1 MRVLPVLSALLLA
14 VVLLPV
20 PRALAQ
26 TSAPDPGSTAVA
38 SQVQGQ
44 LQEQVEEWVA
54 GAGQDM
60 ARQATSEDASVSSPV
75 NVETWSEGVLEAA
88 DLDDPTDPTTT
99 WVAVIST
106 AEGPVGVLVIDA
118 DGSEPSGAV
127 QQDAELAAALAA
139 LPERAIVLRQPAPPS
154 AAMGSTT
161 PSAASPQSS
170 SEGTADTDMASP
182 ASPAGSTSP
191 ATTAD
196 RGDVGDVGDAE
207 NYADAGDS
215 ADAADPAA
223 SDAWYALV
231 DEVVTALDEQAM
243 AGMSGPVGLP
253 AYAQVLYDRTH
264 HVSDTDKA
272 EPQETSRTLDM
283 AIVYTGLGVLVIGAI
298 IVTTTFVHE
307 RRVMAPLREGP
318 ESKKARAKEPD
329 QTRTP

>member
-1 MRVLPVLSALLLA
+1 MRVLPGLSALLLA

-44 LQEQVEEWVA
+44 LQEQVEEWAA
-54 GAGQDM
+54 GAGQDV

-154 AAMGSTT
+154 AAMGSAT

-170 SEGTADTDMASP
+170 SEGTADTDMTSP
-182 ASPAGSTSP
+182 ASPA
-191 ATTAD
+191 TAAG
-196 RGDVGDVGDAE
+196 RGDAGDADAE

-215 ADAADPAA
+215 ADPAA

-283 AIVYTGLGVLVIGAI
+283 AIVYTGLGVLVIGII

-318 ESKKARAKEPD
+318 ESQKAKEPD

>member
-44 LQEQVEEWVA
+44 LQEQVEEWAA
-54 GAGQDM
+54 GAGQDV

-154 AAMGSTT
+154 AAMGSAT

-170 SEGTADTDMASP
+170 SEGTAETDMASP
-182 ASPAGSTSP
+182 ASPA
-191 ATTAD
+191 TAAG
-196 RGDVGDVGDAE
+196 RGDAGDADAE

-215 ADAADPAA
+215 ADPAA

-283 AIVYTGLGVLVIGAI
+283 AIVYTGLGVLVIGII

-318 ESKKARAKEPD
+318 ESQKAKEPD

>member
-1 MRVLPVLSALLLA
+1 MRVLPGLSALLLA

-44 LQEQVEEWVA
+44 LQEQVEEWAA

-99 WVAVIST
+99 WFAVIST

-154 AAMGSTT
+154 AAMGSAT

-170 SEGTADTDMASP
+170 SEGTADTDMTSP
-182 ASPAGSTSP
+182 ASPA
-191 ATTAD
+191 TAAG
-196 RGDVGDVGDAE
+196 RGDAGDADAE

-215 ADAADPAA
+215 ADPAA

-283 AIVYTGLGVLVIGAI
+283 AIVYTGLGVLVIGII

-318 ESKKARAKEPD
+318 ESQKAKEPD

>member
-1 MRVLPVLSALLLA
+1 MRVLPGLSALLLA

-154 AAMGSTT
+154 AAMGSAT

-170 SEGTADTDMASP
+170 SEGTADTDMTSP
-182 ASPAGSTSP
+182 ASPA
-191 ATTAD
+191 TAAG
-196 RGDVGDVGDAE
+196 RGDAGDADAE

-215 ADAADPAA
+215 ADPAA

-283 AIVYTGLGVLVIGAI
+283 AIVYTGLGVLVIGII

-318 ESKKARAKEPD
+318 ESQKAKEPD

>member
-1 MRVLPVLSALLLA
+1 MRVLPGLSALLLA

-44 LQEQVEEWVA
+44 LQEQVEEWAA
-54 GAGQDM
+54 GAGQDV

-154 AAMGSTT
+154 AAMGSAT

-170 SEGTADTDMASP
+170 SEGTAETDMASP
-182 ASPAGSTSP
+182 ASPA
-191 ATTAD
+191 TAAG
-196 RGDVGDVGDAE
+196 RGDAGDADAE

-215 ADAADPAA
+215 ADPAA

-283 AIVYTGLGVLVIGAI
+283 AIVYTGLGVLVIGII

-318 ESKKARAKEPD
+318 ESQKAKEPD

>member
-127 QQDAELAAALAA
+127 QRDAELAAALAA

-170 SEGTADTDMASP
+170 SEGTADTDMTSP
-182 ASPAGSTSP
+182 ASPA
-191 ATTAD
+191 TAAG
-196 RGDVGDVGDAE
+196 RGDAGDADAE

-215 ADAADPAA
+215 ADPAA

>member
-44 LQEQVEEWVA
+44 LQEQVEEWAA

-154 AAMGSTT
+154 AAMGSAT

-170 SEGTADTDMASP
+170 SEGTAETDMASP
-182 ASPAGSTSP
+182 ASPA
-191 ATTAD
+191 TAAG
-196 RGDVGDVGDAE
+196 RGDAGDADAE

-215 ADAADPAA
+215 ADPAA

-283 AIVYTGLGVLVIGAI
+283 AIVYTGLGVLVIGMI

-318 ESKKARAKEPD
+318 ESQKAKEPD

>member
-1 MRVLPVLSALLLA
+1 MRVLPVLSALLLV

-44 LQEQVEEWVA
+44 LQEQVEEWAA
-54 GAGQDM
+54 GAGQDV

-154 AAMGSTT
+154 AAMGSAT

-170 SEGTADTDMASP
+170 SEGTADTDMTSP
-182 ASPAGSTSP
+182 ASPA
-191 ATTAD
+191 TAAG
-196 RGDVGDVGDAE
+196 RGDAGDADAE

-215 ADAADPAA
+215 ADPAA

-283 AIVYTGLGVLVIGAI
+283 AIVYTGLGVLVIGMI

-318 ESKKARAKEPD
+318 ESQKAKEPD

>member
-1 MRVLPVLSALLLA
+1 MRVLPVLSALLLV

-99 WVAVIST
+99 WFAVIST

-154 AAMGSTT
+154 AAMGSAT

-170 SEGTADTDMASP
+170 SEGTADTDM
-182 ASPAGSTSP
+182 TSP
-191 ATTAD
+191 ATAAG
-196 RGDVGDVGDAE
+196 RGDAGDADAE

-215 ADAADPAA
+215 ADPAA

-283 AIVYTGLGVLVIGAI
+283 AIVYTGLGVLVIGII

-318 ESKKARAKEPD
+318 ESQKAKEPD

>member
-1 MRVLPVLSALLLA
+1 MRVLPGLSALLLA

-99 WVAVIST
+99 WFAVIST

-154 AAMGSTT
+154 AAMGSAT

-170 SEGTADTDMASP
+170 SEGTAETDMASP
-182 ASPAGSTSP
+182 ASPA
-191 ATTAD
+191 TAAG
-196 RGDVGDVGDAE
+196 RGDAGDADAE

-215 ADAADPAA
+215 ADPAA

-283 AIVYTGLGVLVIGAI
+283 AIVYTGLGVLVIGMI

-318 ESKKARAKEPD
+318 ESQKAKEPD

>member
-1 MRVLPVLSALLLA
+1 MRVLPGLSALLLA

-44 LQEQVEEWVA
+44 LQEQVEEWAA
-54 GAGQDM
+54 GAGQDV

-154 AAMGSTT
+154 AAMGSAT

-170 SEGTADTDMASP
+170 SEGTAETDMASP
-182 ASPAGSTSP
+182 ASPA
-191 ATTAD
+191 TAAG
-196 RGDVGDVGDAE
+196 RGDAGDADAE

-215 ADAADPAA
+215 ADPAA

-283 AIVYTGLGVLVIGAI
+283 AIVYTGLGVLVIGMI

-307 RRVMAPLREGP
+307 RRVMAPLREGH
-318 ESKKARAKEPD
+318 ESQKAKEPD

>member
-60 ARQATSEDASVSSPV
+60 ARQATSEDASVGSPV

-99 WVAVIST
+99 WAAVIST
-106 AEGPVGVLVIDA
+106 AEGPAGVLVIDA

-127 QQDAELAAALAA
+127 QRDAELASALAA

-170 SEGTADTDMASP
+170 SEGTAETDMASP
-182 ASPAGSTSP
+182 ASPA
-191 ATTAD
+191 TAAG
-196 RGDVGDVGDAE
+196 RGDAGDADAE

-215 ADAADPAA
+215 ADPAA

>member
-154 AAMGSTT
+154 AAMGSAT

-170 SEGTADTDMASP
+170 SEGTADTDMTSP
-182 ASPAGSTSP
+182 ASPA
-191 ATTAD
+191 TAAG
-196 RGDVGDVGDAE
+196 RGDAGDADAE

-215 ADAADPAA
+215 ADPAA

-283 AIVYTGLGVLVIGAI
+283 AIVYTGLGVLVIGII

-318 ESKKARAKEPD
+318 ESQKAKEPD

>member
-1 MRVLPVLSALLLA
+1 MRVLPGLSALLLA

-20 PRALAQ
+20 SRALAQ

-44 LQEQVEEWVA
+44 LQEQVEEWAA
-54 GAGQDM
+54 GAGQDV

-154 AAMGSTT
+154 AAMGSAT

-170 SEGTADTDMASP
+170 SEGTAETDMASP
-182 ASPAGSTSP
+182 ASPA
-191 ATTAD
+191 TAAG
-196 RGDVGDVGDAE
+196 RGDAGDADAE

-215 ADAADPAA
+215 ADPAA

-283 AIVYTGLGVLVIGAI
+283 AIVYTGLGVLVIGMI

-318 ESKKARAKEPD
+318 ESQKAKEPD

>member
-1 MRVLPVLSALLLA
+1 MRVLPGLSALLLA

-44 LQEQVEEWVA
+44 LQEQVEEWAA
-54 GAGQDM
+54 GAGQDV

-154 AAMGSTT
+154 AAMGSAT

-170 SEGTADTDMASP
+170 SEGTAETDMASP
-182 ASPAGSTSP
+182 ASPA
-191 ATTAD
+191 TAAG
-196 RGDVGDVGDAE
+196 RGDAGDADAE
-207 NYADAGDS
+207 NYADAGDP
-215 ADAADPAA
+215 ADAGDSADPAA
-223 SDAWYALV
+223 SDAWYALVALV

-283 AIVYTGLGVLVIGAI
+283 AIVYTGLGVLVIGII

-318 ESKKARAKEPD
+318 ESQKAKEPD

>member
-1 MRVLPVLSALLLA
+1 MRVLPVLSALLLV

-44 LQEQVEEWVA
+44 LQEQVEEWAA

-154 AAMGSTT
+154 AAMGSAT

-170 SEGTADTDMASP
+170 SEGTADTDMTSP
-182 ASPAGSTSP
+182 ASPA
-191 ATTAD
+191 TAAG
-196 RGDVGDVGDAE
+196 RGDAGDADAE

-215 ADAADPAA
+215 ADPAA

-283 AIVYTGLGVLVIGAI
+283 AIVYTGLGVLVIGII

-318 ESKKARAKEPD
+318 ESQKAKEPD

>member
-1 MRVLPVLSALLLA
+1 MRVLPGLSALLLA

-44 LQEQVEEWVA
+44 LQEQVEEWAA
-54 GAGQDM
+54 GAGQDV

-154 AAMGSTT
+154 AAMGSAT

-170 SEGTADTDMASP
+170 SEGTADTDM
-182 ASPAGSTSP
+182 TSP
-191 ATTAD
+191 ATAAG
-196 RGDVGDVGDAE
+196 RGDAGDADAE

-215 ADAADPAA
+215 ADPAA

-283 AIVYTGLGVLVIGAI
+283 AIVYTGLGVLVIGMI

-318 ESKKARAKEPD
+318 ESQKAKEPD

>member
-1 MRVLPVLSALLLA
+1 MRVLPVLSALLLV

-99 WVAVIST
+99 WFAVIST

-154 AAMGSTT
+154 AAMGSAT

-170 SEGTADTDMASP
+170 SEGTVIDP
-182 ASPAGSTSP
+182 AIPANP
-191 ATTAD
+191 ATAED
-196 RGDVGDVGDAE
+196 RGDAGDAGDAE
-207 NYADAGDS
+207 NYADAAEA
-215 ADAADPAA
+215 ADAADPVA

-231 DEVVTALDEQAM
+231 DEVVTALDEQAA
-243 AGMSGPVGLP
+243 AGLSGPVGLP

-283 AIVYTGLGVLVIGAI
+283 AIVYTGLGVLVIGII

-318 ESKKARAKEPD
+318 ESQKAKEPD
-329 QTRTP
+329 QTRTR

>member
-1 MRVLPVLSALLLA
+1 MRVLPGLSALLLA

-44 LQEQVEEWVA
+44 LQEQVEEWAA
-54 GAGQDM
+54 GAGQDV

-154 AAMGSTT
+154 AAMGSAT

-170 SEGTADTDMASP
+170 SEGTADTDMTSP
-182 ASPAGSTSP
+182 ASPA
-191 ATTAD
+191 TAAG
-196 RGDVGDVGDAE
+196 RGDAGDADAE

-215 ADAADPAA
+215 ADPAA

-283 AIVYTGLGVLVIGAI
+283 AIVYTGLGVLVIGMI

-318 ESKKARAKEPD
+318 ESQRAKEPD

>member
-44 LQEQVEEWVA
+44 LQEQVEEWAA
-54 GAGQDM
+54 GAGQDV

-154 AAMGSTT
+154 AAMGSAT

-170 SEGTADTDMASP
+170 SEGTAETDMASP
-182 ASPAGSTSP
+182 ASPA
-191 ATTAD
+191 TAAG
-196 RGDVGDVGDAE
+196 RGDAGDADAE

-215 ADAADPAA
+215 ADPAA

-283 AIVYTGLGVLVIGAI
+283 AIVYTGLGVLVIGMI

-318 ESKKARAKEPD
+318 ESQKAKEPD

>member
-1 MRVLPVLSALLLA
+1 MRVLPGLSALLLA
-14 VVLLPV
+14 VILLPV

-26 TSAPDPGSTAVA
+26 TSAPDPGSTALA

-60 ARQATSEDASVSSPV
+60 ARQATSEDASVGSPV

-99 WVAVIST
+99 WAAVIST
-106 AEGPVGVLVIDA
+106 AEGPAGVLVIDA

-127 QQDAELAAALAA
+127 QRDAELAAALAA

-154 AAMGSTT
+154 AAMGSAT

-170 SEGTADTDMASP
+170 SEGTADTDMTSP
-182 ASPAGSTSP
+182 ASPA
-191 ATTAD
+191 TAAG
-196 RGDVGDVGDAE
+196 RGDAGDADAE

-215 ADAADPAA
+215 ADPAA

-318 ESKKARAKEPD
+318 ESQKAKEPD

>member
-154 AAMGSTT
+154 AAMGSAT

-170 SEGTADTDMASP
+170 SEGTADTDMTSP
-182 ASPAGSTSP
+182 ASPA
-191 ATTAD
+191 TAAG
-196 RGDVGDVGDAE
+196 RGDAGDADAE
-207 NYADAGDS
+207 NYADAGDL
-215 ADAADPAA
+215 ADPAA

-283 AIVYTGLGVLVIGAI
+283 AIVYTGLGVLVIGII

-318 ESKKARAKEPD
+318 ESQKAKEPD

>member
-1 MRVLPVLSALLLA
+1 MRVLPGLSALLLA

-20 PRALAQ
+20 PRTLAQ

-44 LQEQVEEWVA
+44 LQEQVEEWAA

-154 AAMGSTT
+154 AAMGSAT

-182 ASPAGSTSP
+182 ATAAG
-191 ATTAD
+191 
-196 RGDVGDVGDAE
+196 RGDAGDADAE
-207 NYADAGDS
+207 NYADAGDP
-215 ADAADPAA
+215 ADAGDSADPAA

-283 AIVYTGLGVLVIGAI
+283 AIVYTGLGVLVIGII

-318 ESKKARAKEPD
+318 ESQKAKEPD

>member
-1 MRVLPVLSALLLA
+1 MRVLPGLSALLLA

-20 PRALAQ
+20 PRTLAQ

-44 LQEQVEEWVA
+44 LQEQVEEWAA

-154 AAMGSTT
+154 AAMGSAT

-170 SEGTADTDMASP
+170 SEGTADTDMTSP
-182 ASPAGSTSP
+182 ASPA
-191 ATTAD
+191 TAAG
-196 RGDVGDVGDAE
+196 RGDAGDADAE

-215 ADAADPAA
+215 ADPAA

-283 AIVYTGLGVLVIGAI
+283 AIVYTGLGVLVIGMI

-318 ESKKARAKEPD
+318 ESQKAKEPD

>member
-1 MRVLPVLSALLLA
+1 MRVLPVLSALLLT

-99 WVAVIST
+99 WFAVIST

-154 AAMGSTT
+154 AAMGSAT

-170 SEGTADTDMASP
+170 SEGTADTDMTSP
-182 ASPAGSTSP
+182 ASPA
-191 ATTAD
+191 TAAG
-196 RGDVGDVGDAE
+196 RGDAGDADAE

-215 ADAADPAA
+215 ADPAA

-283 AIVYTGLGVLVIGAI
+283 AIVYTGLGVLVIGMI

-318 ESKKARAKEPD
+318 ESQKAKEPD

>member
-1 MRVLPVLSALLLA
+1 MRVLPVLSALLLV

-154 AAMGSTT
+154 AAMGSAT

-170 SEGTADTDMASP
+170 SEGTADTDMTSP
-182 ASPAGSTSP
+182 ASPA
-191 ATTAD
+191 TAAG
-196 RGDVGDVGDAE
+196 RGDAGDADAE

-215 ADAADPAA
+215 ADPAA

-283 AIVYTGLGVLVIGAI
+283 AIVYTGLGVLVIGII

-318 ESKKARAKEPD
+318 ESQKAKEPD

>member
-99 WVAVIST
+99 WFAVIST

-154 AAMGSTT
+154 AAMGSAT

-182 ASPAGSTSP
+182 ASPA
-191 ATTAD
+191 TAAG
-196 RGDVGDVGDAE
+196 RGDAGDADAE

-215 ADAADPAA
+215 ADPAA

-283 AIVYTGLGVLVIGAI
+283 AIVYTGLGVLVIGII

-318 ESKKARAKEPD
+318 ESQKAKEPD

>member
-1 MRVLPVLSALLLA
+1 MRVLPGLSALLLA

-154 AAMGSTT
+154 AAMGSAT

-170 SEGTADTDMASP
+170 SEGTADTDMTSP
-182 ASPAGSTSP
+182 ASPA
-191 ATTAD
+191 TAAG
-196 RGDVGDVGDAE
+196 RGDAGDADAE

-215 ADAADPAA
+215 ADPAA

-283 AIVYTGLGVLVIGAI
+283 AIVYTGLGVLVIGMI

-318 ESKKARAKEPD
+318 ESQKAKEPD

>member
-1 MRVLPVLSALLLA
+1 MRVLPGLSALLLA

-44 LQEQVEEWVA
+44 LQEQVEEWAA
-54 GAGQDM
+54 GAGQDV

-154 AAMGSTT
+154 AAMGSAT

-170 SEGTADTDMASP
+170 SEGTADTDMTSP
-182 ASPAGSTSP
+182 ASPA
-191 ATTAD
+191 TAAG
-196 RGDVGDVGDAE
+196 RGDAGDADAE

-215 ADAADPAA
+215 ADPAA

>member
-44 LQEQVEEWVA
+44 LQEQVEEWAA

-99 WVAVIST
+99 WFAVIST

-154 AAMGSTT
+154 AAMGSAT

-170 SEGTADTDMASP
+170 SEGTADTDM
-182 ASPAGSTSP
+182 TSP
-191 ATTAD
+191 ATAAG
-196 RGDVGDVGDAE
+196 RGDAGDADAE
-207 NYADAGDS
+207 NYADAGDP
-215 ADAADPAA
+215 ADAGDSADPAA

-283 AIVYTGLGVLVIGAI
+283 AIVYTGLGVLVIGII

-318 ESKKARAKEPD
+318 ESQKAKEPD

>member
-1 MRVLPVLSALLLA
+1 MRVLPGLSALLLA

-44 LQEQVEEWVA
+44 LQEQVEEWAA
-54 GAGQDM
+54 GAGQDV

-154 AAMGSTT
+154 AAMGSAT

-170 SEGTADTDMASP
+170 SEGTAETDMASP
-182 ASPAGSTSP
+182 ASPA
-191 ATTAD
+191 TAAG
-196 RGDVGDVGDAE
+196 RGDAGDADAE

-215 ADAADPAA
+215 ADPAA

>member
-1 MRVLPVLSALLLA
+1 MRVLPGLSALLLA
-14 VVLLPV
+14 VILLPV

-26 TSAPDPGSTAVA
+26 TSAPDPGSTALA

-60 ARQATSEDASVSSPV
+60 ARQATSEDASVGSPV

-99 WVAVIST
+99 WAAVIST
-106 AEGPVGVLVIDA
+106 AEGPAGVLVIDA

-127 QQDAELAAALAA
+127 QRDAELAAALAA

-196 RGDVGDVGDAE
+196 RGDAGDVGDAE

-253 AYAQVLYDRTH
+253 TYAQVLYDRTH

-283 AIVYTGLGVLVIGAI
+283 AIVYTGLGVLVIGII

-318 ESKKARAKEPD
+318 ESQKAKEPD

>member
-1 MRVLPVLSALLLA
+1 MRVLPGLSALLLA

-44 LQEQVEEWVA
+44 LQEQVEEWAA
-54 GAGQDM
+54 GAGQDV

-99 WVAVIST
+99 WAAVIST
-106 AEGPVGVLVIDA
+106 AEGPAGVLVIDA

-154 AAMGSTT
+154 AAMGSAT

-170 SEGTADTDMASP
+170 SEGTADTDMTSP
-182 ASPAGSTSP
+182 ASPA
-191 ATTAD
+191 TAAG
-196 RGDVGDVGDAE
+196 RGDAGDADAE

-215 ADAADPAA
+215 ADPAA

-283 AIVYTGLGVLVIGAI
+283 AIVYTGLGVLVIGMI

-318 ESKKARAKEPD
+318 ESQKAKEPD

>member
-1 MRVLPVLSALLLA
+1 MRVLPGLSALLLA

-20 PRALAQ
+20 PRTLAQ

-44 LQEQVEEWVA
+44 LQEQVEEWAA

-99 WVAVIST
+99 WFAVIST

-154 AAMGSTT
+154 AAMGSAT

-170 SEGTADTDMASP
+170 SEGTADTDMTSP
-182 ASPAGSTSP
+182 ASPA
-191 ATTAD
+191 TAAG
-196 RGDVGDVGDAE
+196 RGDAGDADAE

-215 ADAADPAA
+215 ADPAA

-283 AIVYTGLGVLVIGAI
+283 AIVYTGLGVLVIGMI

-318 ESKKARAKEPD
+318 ESQKAKEPD

>member
-44 LQEQVEEWVA
+44 LQEQVEEWAA
-54 GAGQDM
+54 GAGQDV

-154 AAMGSTT
+154 AAMGSAT

-182 ASPAGSTSP
+182 ASPA
-191 ATTAD
+191 TAAG
-196 RGDVGDVGDAE
+196 RGDAGDADAE

-215 ADAADPAA
+215 ADPAA

-283 AIVYTGLGVLVIGAI
+283 AIVYTGLGVLVIGII

-318 ESKKARAKEPD
+318 ESQKAKEPD